1 MQISNFLQKCIG
13 IALVSGT
20 ILFGSAALI
29 GTITPAKADNPM
41 TINNAGKIMMDQNS
55 FVFNGTFYYHIL
67 IWDTET
73 GKSKIVQFKTSS
85 GNFVS
90 TNYQLPSSMNNFL
103 LMEIIPW
110 RRIKFILEKSI

>member
-29 GTITPAKADNPM
+29 ATINPAKADNPS
-41 TINNAGKIMMDQNS
+41 TVNSTGKVMMDQIAWERE
-55 FVFNGTFYYHIL
+55 GKTFYNIL

-73 GKSKIVQFKTSS
+73 GKSKMYYTSFS
-85 GNFVS
+85 EGTYKVS
-90 TNYQLPSSMNNFL
+90 SAQLPSSP
-103 LMEIIPW
+103 IY
-110 RRIKFILEKSI
+110 